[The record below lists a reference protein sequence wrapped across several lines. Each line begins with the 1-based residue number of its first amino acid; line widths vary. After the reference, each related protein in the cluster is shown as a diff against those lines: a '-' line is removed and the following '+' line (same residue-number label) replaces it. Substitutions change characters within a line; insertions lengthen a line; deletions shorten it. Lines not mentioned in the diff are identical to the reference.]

1 MQRLIK
7 IAVDLLDFCNTQGWR
22 ACVIGGLA
30 VQRWGEPRLTRDVDL
45 SLLTGF
51 GGEAAF
57 IEKLLGRYT
66 ARIADPEAFALR
78 NRVLLL
84 VDNNVGIDVAL
95 AAIPFEERVI
105 ERSSFFEFLPGQ
117 NFKTCSAEDLIV
129 YKAFADRPRDWV
141 DIEGI
146 IIRQQSNLDMGLIF
160 RELEPLVVAKDA
172 RDVIPRLKRLVS
184 TPE

>member
-1 MQRLIK
+1 MERLIE
-7 IAVDLLDFCNTQGWR
+7 IAADLLDFCEIQGWS

-51 GGEAAF
+51 GQESLF
-57 IEKLLGRYT
+57 VNKLLERYEPRIEN
-66 ARIADPEAFALR
+66 ARAFALR

-84 VDNNVGIDVAL
+84 VKDQVGIDIAL

-105 ERSSFFEFLPGQ
+105 ERSSSFEFLPGETLR
-117 NFKTCSAEDLIV
+117 TCSAEDLIV

-146 IIRQQSNLDMGLIF
+146 VVRQGTCLDVRSIET
-160 RELEPLVVAKDA
+160 ELQPLAAAKDSPG
-172 RDVIPRLKRLVS
+172 ILTRLGEILRR
-184 TPE
+184 

>member
-1 MQRLIK
+1 MERLIT
-7 IAVDLLDFCNTQGWR
+7 IAVDLLDFCETQGWR

-51 GGEAAF
+51 GQEERF
-57 IEKLLGRYT
+57 IQKLIERYEP
-66 ARIADPEAFALR
+66 RIAEAHAFALR

-84 VDNNVGIDVAL
+84 AKDGVGIDIAF
-95 AAIPFEERVI
+95 AAIPFEERVM
-105 ERSSFFEFLPGQ
+105 ERSSSFEFLRGA
-117 NFKTCSAEDLIV
+117 NVKTCSAEDLIV

-146 IIRQQSNLDMGLIF
+146 LARQGSALDVQLIEN
-160 RELEPLVVAKDA
+160 ELAPLVAAKESPG
-172 RDVIPRLKRLVS
+172 ILIRLKNMLS
-184 TPE
+184 A

>member
-1 MQRLIK
+1 MERLIK
-7 IAVDLLDFCNTQGWR
+7 IAADLLDFCETQSWR

-51 GGEAAF
+51 GQEAVF
-57 IEKLLGRYT
+57 VEKLIERYD
-66 ARIADPEAFALR
+66 ARTENPQAFALR

-84 VDNNVGIDVAL
+84 VEDGVGIDVAL
-95 AAIPFEERVI
+95 AAIPFEERAI
-105 ERSSFFEFLPGQ
+105 ERSSLFQFLPH
-117 NFKTCSAEDLIV
+117 KSLRTCSAEDLIV

-146 IIRQQSNLDMGLIF
+146 VVRQGSDLDVQLIE
-160 RELEPLVVAKDA
+160 RELGPLAVAKDSPG
-172 RDVIPRLKRLVS
+172 ILTRLRQMFRSV
-184 TPE
+184 

>member
-7 IAVDLLDFCNTQGWR
+7 IAAELLDFCEAQSWR

-51 GGEAAF
+51 GQEERF
-57 IEKLLGRYT
+57 ILKVIERYEP
-66 ARIADPEAFALR
+66 RIAEAQAFALR
-78 NRVLLL
+78 NRVLL
-84 VDNNVGIDVAL
+84 VAKDGVGIDIAL

-105 ERSSFFEFLPGQ
+105 ERSTRFEFLPGV
-117 NFKTCSAEDLIV
+117 NVRTCSAEDLIV
-129 YKAFADRPRDWV
+129 YKAFADRSRDWV

-146 IIRQQSNLDMGLIF
+146 LARQGSALDVQLIET
-160 RELEPLVVAKDA
+160 ELTPLTAAKESPGIL
-172 RDVIPRLKRLVS
+172 RRLKQMLGSR
-184 TPE
+184 

>member
-1 MQRLIK
+1 MERLIK
-7 IAVDLLDFCNTQGWR
+7 IAADLLNFCEARSWR

-51 GGEAAF
+51 GHEERFVDSLA
-57 IEKLLGRYT
+57 ERYQ
-66 ARIADPEAFALR
+66 ARIPDAKAFALR

-84 VDNNVGIDVAL
+84 VKDDVGIDVAL

-105 ERSSFFEFLPGQ
+105 ERSSWFEFLPGV
-117 NFKTCSAEDLIV
+117 NVKTCSAEDLIV

-141 DIEGI
+141 DIEGVLV
-146 IIRQQSNLDMGLIF
+146 RQGSTLDLERIEI
-160 RELEPLVVAKDA
+160 ELRPLVAAKDTPG
-172 RDVIPRLKRLVS
+172 ILTRLKHMLHSR
-184 TPE
+184 

>member
-1 MQRLIK
+1 MERLIK
-7 IAVDLLDFCNTQGWR
+7 IAADLQDFCETHRWR

-51 GGEAAF
+51 GQEERF
-57 IEKLLGRYT
+57 IQKLVERYEP
-66 ARIADPEAFALR
+66 RIAEAQAFALR

-84 VDNNVGIDVAL
+84 AEDGVGVDIAL
-95 AAIPFEERVI
+95 AAIPFEEHAI
-105 ERSSFFEFLPGQ
+105 ERSSRFEFLPGV
-117 NFKTCSAEDLIV
+117 NVRTCSAEDLIV

-146 IIRQQSNLDMGLIF
+146 LVRQGSLDVQLIEA
-160 RELEPLVVAKDA
+160 ELAPLIAAKESPGIL
-172 RDVIPRLKRLVS
+172 RRLKQMLGS
-184 TPE
+184 P

>member
-7 IAVDLLDFCNTQGWR
+7 IAAELLDFCEAQSWC

-51 GGEAAF
+51 GQEERF
-57 IEKLLGRYT
+57 ILKLIERYEP
-66 ARIADPEAFALR
+66 RIAESQAFALR
-78 NRVLLL
+78 NRVLL
-84 VDNNVGIDVAL
+84 VAKDGVGIDIAL

-105 ERSSFFEFLPGQ
+105 ERSTRFEFLPGV
-117 NFKTCSAEDLIV
+117 NVRTCSAEDLIV
-129 YKAFADRPRDWV
+129 YKAFADRSRDWV

-146 IIRQQSNLDMGLIF
+146 LARQGSALDVQLIET
-160 RELEPLVVAKDA
+160 ELTPLTAAKESPGIL
-172 RDVIPRLKRLVS
+172 RRLKQMLGSR
-184 TPE
+184 

>member
-1 MQRLIK
+1 MERLIE
-7 IAVDLLDFCNTQGWR
+7 IAVDLLDFCEGRSWR

-51 GGEAAF
+51 GHETGF
-57 IEKLLGRYT
+57 IDKLLESYQ
-66 ARIADPEAFALR
+66 ARIEDPVAFALR

-84 VDNNVGIDVAL
+84 VRDGIGIDIAL

-105 ERSSFFEFLPGQ
+105 ERSSFFEFLPG
-117 NFKTCSAEDLIV
+117 KTLRTCSAEDLIV
-129 YKAFADRPRDWV
+129 YKAFADRQRDWA

-146 IIRQQSNLDMGLIF
+146 LIRQGSALDVRSIEV
-160 RELEPLVVAKDA
+160 ELGPLVAAKESPG
-172 RDVIPRLKRLVS
+172 ILTRLNQMLRS
-184 TPE
+184 S

>member
-1 MQRLIK
+1 MERLIK
-7 IAVDLLDFCNTQGWR
+7 IAADLLDFCEAESWR

-51 GGEAAF
+51 GQEERFIQKLIERYETRIEEA
-57 IEKLLGRYT
+57 
-66 ARIADPEAFALR
+66 EAFALR

-84 VDNNVGIDVAL
+84 AKDGVGIDIAL

-105 ERSSFFEFLPGQ
+105 ERSTRFEFLPGVSVR
-117 NFKTCSAEDLIV
+117 TCSAEDLIV
-129 YKAFADRPRDWV
+129 YKAFADRSRDWV

-146 IIRQQSNLDMGLIF
+146 LARQRPTLDVQLIES
-160 RELEPLVVAKDA
+160 ELAPLIAAKESPA
-172 RDVIPRLKRLVS
+172 ILRRLKQMLDS
-184 TPE
+184 P

>member
-1 MQRLIK
+1 MERLIK
-7 IAVDLLDFCNTQGWR
+7 IAADLLNFCEARSWR

-51 GGEAAF
+51 GHEERF
-57 IEKLLGRYT
+57 IDSLTQRYQ
-66 ARIADPEAFALR
+66 ARIPGAKAFALR

-84 VDNNVGIDVAL
+84 AKDGVGIDVSL

-105 ERSSFFEFLPGQ
+105 ERSSWFEFLPAV
-117 NFKTCSAEDLIV
+117 NVKTCSAEDLIV

-141 DIEGI
+141 DIEGVL
-146 IIRQQSNLDMGLIF
+146 IRQGSALDLERIEI
-160 RELEPLVVAKDA
+160 ELRPLVAAKEA
-172 RDVIPRLKRLVS
+172 PGILTRLKHMFHS
-184 TPE
+184 A